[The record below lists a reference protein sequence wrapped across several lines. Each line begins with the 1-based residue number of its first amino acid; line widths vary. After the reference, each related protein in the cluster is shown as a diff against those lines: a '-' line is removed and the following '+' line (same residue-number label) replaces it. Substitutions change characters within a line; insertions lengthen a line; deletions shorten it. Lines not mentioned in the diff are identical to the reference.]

1 MFSLGMD
8 GALPRFVE
16 MLMEFSYAFAMLL
29 APLAWLVLVS
39 IRKFRLSREELVL
52 QVVVFVV
59 SWVLTLP
66 LIAILES
73 QNTPGWFL
81 D

>member
-1 MFSLGMD
+1 MD
-8 GALPRFVE
+8 GALPRCLE
-16 MLMEFSYAFAMLL
+16 MLMEFSYAFAMLF

-39 IRKFRLSREELVL
+39 IRKCRLSREEHVL

-59 SWVLTLP
+59 CWVLTLP